1 MHHFYCFTYNFWALH
16 KGKDASKHAWNLW
29 LHYNAYLMVYHHN
42 DVTMGAKASQITS
55 LTIVNSIVY
64 SDADQRNLKALR
76 HWSLCAEFT
85 GDRSIPHTNGQLR
98 GKCFHLM
105 TSSCS
110 SIFSPDGVSL
120 SVVIVAE
127 SSTVLYI
134 CGAKGIYALIFC
146 ALSANCL

>member
-16 KGKDASKHAWNLW
+16 KDKDPSKHAWRLW
-29 LHYNAYLMVYHHN
+29 LHYNAHLMVYPYN
-42 DVTMGAKASQITS
+42 NVTMGAIASQITS

-64 SDADQRNLKALR
+64 SDAYQRKH
-76 HWSLCAEFT
+76 HWPLWAEFT
-85 GDRSIPHTNGQLR
+85 GDRWIPHTNGQLR
-98 GKCFHLM
+98 GKCFDLM

-110 SIFSPDGVSL
+110 SIFSPAGVCL
-120 SVVIVAE
+120 SVIIVAE

-134 CGAKGIYALIFC
+134 CGAKGIYALISC